1 MHEATWLRA
10 QGHQQRD
17 GHRQG
22 QPLGREVWS
31 PVSPPWQL
39 EVATRPGFQGSG
51 EPRGRQ
57 LAWLPGGPHPIACL
71 PDDVTSSQHQGPR
84 ACERRPALALMRSEG
99 DGGGSVPRSCL
110 GFLFWVVLLSRELKG
125 PLDISAPESPP
136 GAGSTVRGWG
146 WAYGLP
152 SQTRRGSP
160 HSSAPMGWPAPQT
173 AWERHGQ
180 GNRQHVQTPL
190 PTGER
195 PRPFYRCSG
204 SLFLP

>member
-1 MHEATWLRA
+1 MVTC
-10 QGHQQRD
+10 
-17 GHRQG
+17 
-22 QPLGREVWS
+22 QPALAAGGRH
-31 PVSPPWQL
+31 PP
-39 EVATRPGFQGSG
+39 R
-51 EPRGRQ
+51 
-57 LAWLPGGPHPIACL
+57 LPGLQGAARQTTGLASGRPPPIACL

-125 PLDISAPESPP
+125 PLDVSAPESPP